1 MRYIRKLF
9 RWLKYNKR
17 KKMYLEALFYAAIY
31 RFLILIFSST
41 FLEKRMG
48 VRGEESER
56 EIAKEAVNKGREIG
70 YVVNWVCK
78 RTPWESK
85 CLVRALT
92 AQRMLRKRRI
102 SSTLY
107 LGCGK
112 MDGKLVAHAWIRS
125 GSQFLTGGNGDEY
138 TMVAKFCRAE

>member
-1 MRYIRKLF
+1 MRYVRKLV
-9 RWLKYNKR
+9 RWLRYNKR
-17 KKMYLEALFYAAIY
+17 KRMYIQA
-31 RFLILIFSST
+31 LIFSAKYRLLILVRSSLN
-41 FLEKRMG
+41 LEKRMG

-56 EIAKEAVNKGREIG
+56 ELPQEEVMKGREIG

-78 RTPWESK
+78 HTPWESK

-92 AQRMLRKRRI
+92 AQRLLGKHKI

-112 MDGKLVAHAWIRS
+112 TEGKLVAHAWIRS
-125 GSQFLTGGNGDEY
+125 GDHFLTGGNGEEY
-138 TMVAKFCRAE
+138 TMVAKFRR